1 MKDSIIIDGNDTLMM
16 LAKNIEKLGV
26 GHHEE
31 IFSDFF
37 TCEFFLSLAFTVAV
51 VLVLAFVFRKKIV
64 SPKIKLGK
72 IALGVWLLGWVLYII
87 GFSEGGTKDSPALF
101 LRSALS
107 SLEMFVSHSDLI
119 EVRHECHENF
129 VYMLVFSIVHF
140 AAVLLSVIFI
150 LRTFFYKMIVKIGL
164 RKRVRNANNV
174 YIFWGINDAAKVLA
188 KNIKDKENNLILF
201 FKKRENSH
209 SSHRL
214 SFISFFGINTI
225 SSEDIELA
233 ENVNGLVF
241 YYDDKDY
248 TKQLSKIFGKAD
260 VNIITEIDVAEKELQ
275 EKFKTKF
282 ADKKEEKEK
291 LAAGRKKYRDAL
303 KNLESKKFGIFV
315 LSDDEQ
321 ANFSDINMLLN
332 TECVQQQYYNISIY
346 CHAHRSIE
354 NIAFEKSCL
363 KKYKGSI
370 ELIDSSMLSVQSLI
384 MHGAEHPVN
393 FVDHNDAGI
402 VTSDFNAL
410 VLGFGETS
418 QEVLSFLYEYGAF
431 LGENGCRSGFHCS
444 VIDSKMDILK
454 GSYLSARPAIENTQ
468 LLSFEKLAVGSVDYW
483 RYIDHIVEKLNYVV
497 IALGNDNLNIAS
509 AIELFEY
516 CNRKRKGNLEKFKI
530 YVRVHDDSNSNYAK
544 AIEDYYGIKHIHM
557 FGNYSSIFTE
567 DVIINSEMKQK
578 AETYYNTYEKVKED
592 EIFSV
597 NTRKERRI
605 KEFAVANNQLIA
617 DSSIKRKETQDL
629 SNAYHIHT
637 KAKLMGLCD
646 EVRLQEFKA
655 KGCKL
660 NSNMINLAKKDA
672 VLCYSQGKLTDV
684 EIPKEDLEY
693 EILVTNMAKLEH
705 LRWNAAHEMLGYT
718 GNPNLK
724 GCDETTKEHNCLV
737 SWEQLVEKWKNSGY
751 DEWSEY
757 RQYDY
762 TVVDTTIKL
771 YKPTED
777 KAQDQ

>member
-1 MKDSIIIDGNDTLMM
+1 MNDSIIHAGDTLMV
-16 LAKNIEKLGV
+16 LGKNIEKLGV
-26 GHHEE
+26 EHHEG
-31 IFSDFF
+31 IFSDFI
-37 TCEFFLSLAFTVAV
+37 TSNLFLSLAIIV
-51 VLVLAFVFRKKIV
+51 VLFVLVFVFWKKIV
-64 SPKIKLGK
+64 SLKLGK
-72 IALGVWLLGWVLYII
+72 VALCVWLFGFGLYII

-101 LRSALS
+101 LRAALS

-129 VYMLVFSIVHF
+129 WYMLVFSIVHF
-140 AAVLLSVIFI
+140 AAVLLSAIFI

-174 YIFWGINDAAKVLA
+174 YIFWGINKAAKTLA
-188 KNIKDKENNLILF
+188 NNIKDKENNLILF
-201 FKKRENSH
+201 FKKRENNH
-209 SSHRL
+209 NSHRL
-214 SFISFFGINTI
+214 SFINFFGINTI
-225 SSEDIELA
+225 ASEDIELA
-233 ENVNGLVF
+233 ESVNGLVF
-241 YYDDKDY
+241 YYDDKDRE
-248 TKQLSKIFGKAD
+248 KQLSKILGKAD
-260 VNIITEIDVAEKELQ
+260 TTKIEVLKKAEKELQ
-275 EKFKTKF
+275 DKFIAKCS
-282 ADKKEEKEK
+282 DEE

-303 KNLESKKFGIFV
+303 KKIEDKKFSIFV

-321 ANFSDINMLLN
+321 ANFADTDTLLN
-332 TECVQQQYYNISIY
+332 TECVKQQYYRISIY

-354 NIAFEKSCL
+354 NIAFEKYCIN
-363 KKYKGSI
+363 KYGVSL

-384 MHGAEHPVN
+384 MNGTEHPVN
-393 FVDHNDAGI
+393 FVDYNEKGV

-418 QEVLSFLYEYGAF
+418 QEALSFLYEYGAF
-431 LGENGCRSGFHCS
+431 LGEDGKRSNFHCS
-444 VIDSKMDILK
+444 VIDNKMDTLK
-454 GSYLSARPAIENTQ
+454 GTYLSARPALKNTQ
-468 LLSFEKLAVGSVDYW
+468 LLMFQNLSVGSVDYW
-483 RYIDHIVEKLNYVV
+483 QYIDHIVEKLNYVV
-497 IALGNDNLNIAS
+497 VALGDDNLNIAS

-516 CNRKRKGNLEKFKI
+516 CNRKRNGNLEKFKI
-530 YVRVHDDSNSNYAK
+530 YVRVHDDRNSEYAK
-544 AIEDYYGIKHIHM
+544 AIEDYYELYDIKHIYM
-557 FGNYSSIFTE
+557 FGSYSTIFTE
-567 DVIINSEMKQK
+567 DIIIKAEMKQK
-578 AETYYNTYEKVKED
+578 AERYYNTYEELNKKGY
-592 EIFSV
+592 SV
-597 NTRKERRI
+597 NTRNERRL
-605 KEFAVANNQLIA
+605 KEIATAKNQLCA
-617 DSSIKRKETQDL
+617 DNSIRRRGSQDL

-646 EVRLQEFKA
+646 IVRLQEFKA

-660 NSNMINLAKKDA
+660 NSNMINLEKKDA

-737 SWEQLVEKWKNSGY
+737 SWEQLIERWETSGY
-751 DEWSEY
+751 DIWSEY

-762 TVVDTTIKL
+762 VVVDTTIKL
-771 YKPTED
+771 YEPTEY

>member
-1 MKDSIIIDGNDTLMM
+1 MKDSIIHAGDTLMM
-16 LAKNIEKLGV
+16 LGKNIEKLGA
-26 GHHEE
+26 GHHEG
-31 IFSDFF
+31 IFSNFF

-129 VYMLVFSIVHF
+129 WYMLVFSIVHF
-140 AAVLLSVIFI
+140 AAVLLSAIFI

-174 YIFWGINDAAKVLA
+174 YIFWGINKAAKTLA
-188 KNIKDKENNLILF
+188 NNIKDKENNLILF
-201 FKKRENSH
+201 FKKRENNH
-209 SSHRL
+209 NSHRL
-214 SFISFFGINTI
+214 SFINFFGINTI
-225 SSEDIELA
+225 ASEDIELA
-233 ENVNGLVF
+233 ESVNGLVF

-248 TKQLSKIFGKAD
+248 TKQLSKILGKAD
-260 VNIITEIDVAEKELQ
+260 TTKIEVLKKAEKELQ
-275 EKFKTKF
+275 DKFIAKCS
-282 ADKKEEKEK
+282 DEE

-303 KNLESKKFGIFV
+303 KKIEDKKFSIFV

-321 ANFSDINMLLN
+321 ANFADTDMLLN
-332 TECVQQQYYNISIY
+332 TECVQQQNYKISIY

-354 NIAFEKSCL
+354 NIAFEKYCIS
-363 KKYKGSI
+363 KYRVSL

-384 MHGAEHPVN
+384 TNGTEHPVN
-393 FVDHNDAGI
+393 FVEHNEEGI
-402 VTSDFNAL
+402 VTSDFYAL

-418 QEVLSFLYEYGAF
+418 QEALSFLYEYGAF
-431 LGENGCRSGFHCS
+431 LGEDGRRSNFYCS
-444 VIDSKMDILK
+444 VIDNKMDTLK
-454 GSYLSARPAIENTQ
+454 GTYLSARPALKNTQ
-468 LLSFEKLAVGSVDYW
+468 LLMFQNLSVGSVDYW
-483 RYIDHIVEKLNYVV
+483 EYIDSIVEKLNYVV
-497 IALGNDNLNIAS
+497 IALGDDNLNIAS

-516 CNRKRKGNLEKFKI
+516 CNRKRNGNLEKFKI
-530 YVRVHDDSNSNYAK
+530 YVRVHDDRNSEYAK
-544 AIEDYYGIKHIHM
+544 AIEDYYELYDIKHIYM
-557 FGNYSSIFTE
+557 FGDYSNIFTE
-567 DVIINSEMKQK
+567 DIIIKAEIKQK
-578 AETYYNTYEKVKED
+578 AERYYNTYEELNKKGY
-592 EIFSV
+592 SV
-597 NTRKERRI
+597 NTRNERRL
-605 KEFAVANNQLIA
+605 KEIATAKNQLCA
-617 DSSIKRKETQDL
+617 DNSIRRRESQDL

-637 KAKLMGLCD
+637 KAKLMGLSD
-646 EVRLQEFKA
+646 IVRLQEFKA

-660 NSNMINLAKKDA
+660 NSNMINLEKKDA

-705 LRWNAAHEMLGYT
+705 LRWNAAHEMLGYK
-718 GNPNLK
+718 GNPNLN

-737 SWEQLVEKWKNSGY
+737 SWEQLIERWEMSGY
-751 DEWSEY
+751 DIGSEY

-771 YKPTED
+771 YETTEKQNKTND
-777 KAQDQ
+777 R

>member
-1 MKDSIIIDGNDTLMM
+1 MFG
-16 LAKNIEKLGV
+16 
-26 GHHEE
+26 
-31 IFSDFF
+31 IFR
-37 TCEFFLSLAFTVAV
+37 LTVA
-51 VLVLAFVFRKKIV
+51 LC
-64 SPKIKLGK
+64 
-72 IALGVWLLGWVLYII
+72 VWLFGFGLYII

-101 LRSALS
+101 LRAALS

-129 VYMLVFSIVHF
+129 MYMLVFSIVHF
-140 AAVLLSVIFI
+140 AAVLLSAIFI

-174 YIFWGINDAAKVLA
+174 YIFWGINDAAKTLA
-188 KNIKDKENNLILF
+188 NNIKDKENNLILF
-201 FKKRENSH
+201 FKKRENNH
-209 SSHRL
+209 NSHRL
-214 SFISFFGINTI
+214 SFINFFGINTI
-225 SSEDIELA
+225 ASEDIELA
-233 ENVNGLVF
+233 ESVNGLVF

-260 VNIITEIDVAEKELQ
+260 VNIITEIDTAEKELQ

-303 KNLESKKFGIFV
+303 KKIEDKKFSIFV

-321 ANFSDINMLLN
+321 ANFADTDTLLN
-332 TECVQQQYYNISIY
+332 TECVKQQYYRISIY

-354 NIAFEKSCL
+354 NIAFEKYCIN
-363 KKYKGSI
+363 KYGVSL

-384 MHGAEHPVN
+384 MNGTEHPVN
-393 FVDHNDAGI
+393 FVDYNEKGV

-418 QEVLSFLYEYGAF
+418 QEALSFLYEYGAF
-431 LGENGCRSGFHCS
+431 LGEDGKRSNFHCS
-444 VIDSKMDILK
+444 VIDNKMDTLK
-454 GSYLSARPAIENTQ
+454 GTYLSARPALKNTQ
-468 LLSFEKLAVGSVDYW
+468 LLMFQNLSVGSVDYW
-483 RYIDHIVEKLNYVV
+483 QYIDHIVEKLNYVV
-497 IALGNDNLNIAS
+497 IALGDDNLNIAS

-516 CNRKRKGNLEKFKI
+516 CNRKRNGNLEKFKI
-530 YVRVHDDSNSNYAK
+530 YVRVHDDSNSKYAK
-544 AIEDYYGIKHIHM
+544 AIEDYYGVKHMYM
-557 FGNYSSIFTE
+557 FGNYSNIFTE

-578 AETYYNTYEKVKED
+578 AEEYYDTYEKVKED
-592 EIFSV
+592 GEFLV
-597 NTRKERRI
+597 NTWQERRL
-605 KEFAVANNQLIA
+605 KEIATAKNQLCA
-617 DSSIKRKETQDL
+617 DSSIRRKESQDL
-629 SNAYHIHT
+629 SNAYHIYT

-646 EVRLQEFKA
+646 IVRLQEFKA

-660 NSNMINLAKKDA
+660 NSNMINLEKKDA

-762 TVVDTTIKL
+762 VVVDTTIKL
-771 YKPTED
+771 YEPTED